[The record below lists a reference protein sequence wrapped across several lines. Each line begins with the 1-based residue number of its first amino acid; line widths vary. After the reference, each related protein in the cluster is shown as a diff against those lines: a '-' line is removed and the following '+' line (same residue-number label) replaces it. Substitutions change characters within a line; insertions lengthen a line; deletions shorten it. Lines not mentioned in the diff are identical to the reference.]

1 MNLVDDNAQ
10 DQIFLL
16 LLMLQKQQQQQQQ
29 QLHGHAHCTL
39 VYHVNFSNE
48 ANF

>member
-16 LLMLQKQQQQQQQ
+16 LLMLQKQQQQQQ
-29 QLHGHAHCTL
+29 LHGHAHCIL
-39 VYHVNFSNE
+39 VYHVSFSK
-48 ANF
+48 

>member
-16 LLMLQKQQQQQQQ
+16 LLMLQKQQQQQQ
-29 QLHGHAHCTL
+29 LHGHAHCTQ
-39 VYHVNFSNE
+39 VYH
-48 ANF
+48 ANFRN

>member
-1 MNLVDDNAQ
+1 MSSMNLVDDNAQ

-29 QLHGHAHCTL
+29 LHGHAHCTL
-39 VYHVNFSNE
+39 VYHVNFSN
-48 ANF
+48 

>member
-29 QLHGHAHCTL
+29 LHGHAHCTL
-39 VYHVNFSNE
+39 VYHVNFSN
-48 ANF
+48 

>member
-29 QLHGHAHCTL
+29 LHGHAHCRL
-39 VYHVNFSNE
+39 VYHVNFRN
-48 ANF
+48 

>member
-16 LLMLQKQQQQQQQ
+16 LLMLQKQQQQQQ
-29 QLHGHAHCTL
+29 LHGHAHCTL
-39 VYHVNFSNE
+39 VNHVNFSN
-48 ANF
+48 

>member
-1 MNLVDDNAQ
+1 MNFVDDNAQ

-29 QLHGHAHCTL
+29 LHGHAHCTL
-39 VYHVNFSNE
+39 VYHVNFRN
-48 ANF
+48 

>member
-1 MNLVDDNAQ
+1 MNLVDDNVQ

-16 LLMLQKQQQQQQQ
+16 LLMLQKQQQQQ

-39 VYHVNFSNE
+39 VYHVNFRN
-48 ANF
+48 

>member
-1 MNLVDDNAQ
+1 MNLVDDNAR

-16 LLMLQKQQQQQQQ
+16 LLMLQKQQQQQ

-39 VYHVNFSNE
+39 VYHVNFSN
-48 ANF
+48 

>member
-10 DQIFLL
+10 NQIFLL
-16 LLMLQKQQQQQQQ
+16 LLMLQKQQQQQ

-39 VYHVNFSNE
+39 VYHVNFSN
-48 ANF
+48 

>member
-1 MNLVDDNAQ
+1 MNFVDDNAQ

-29 QLHGHAHCTL
+29 LHGHAHCTL
-39 VYHVNFSNE
+39 VYHVNFSN
-48 ANF
+48 

>member
-29 QLHGHAHCTL
+29 LHGHAHCTL
-39 VYHVNFSNE
+39 VYHVNFNNY

>member
-39 VYHVNFSNE
+39 VYHVNFSN
-48 ANF
+48 

>member
-16 LLMLQKQQQQQQQ
+16 LLMLQKQQQQQQ
-29 QLHGHAHCTL
+29 LHGHAHCIL
-39 VYHVNFSNE
+39 VYHVNFSN
-48 ANF
+48 

>member
-16 LLMLQKQQQQQQQ
+16 LLMLQKQQQQQQ
-29 QLHGHAHCTL
+29 LHGHAHCTL
-39 VYHVNFSNE
+39 VYHVNFSI
-48 ANF
+48 

>member
-16 LLMLQKQQQQQQQ
+16 LLMLQKQQQQQQ
-29 QLHGHAHCTL
+29 LHGHARCTL
-39 VYHVNFSNE
+39 VYHVNFSN
-48 ANF
+48 

>member
-16 LLMLQKQQQQQQQ
+16 LLMLQKQQQQQQ
-29 QLHGHAHCTL
+29 LHGHVHCTL
-39 VYHVNFSNE
+39 VYHVNFSNS

>member
-16 LLMLQKQQQQQQQ
+16 LLMLQKQQQQQQ
-29 QLHGHAHCTL
+29 LHGHAHCTL
-39 VYHVNFSNE
+39 VYRVNFSN
-48 ANF
+48 

>member
-29 QLHGHAHCTL
+29 LHGHAHCTL
-39 VYHVNFSNE
+39 VYHVNFSS
-48 ANF
+48 

>member
-16 LLMLQKQQQQQQQ
+16 LLMLQKQQQQQQ
-29 QLHGHAHCTL
+29 LHGHAHCTL
-39 VYHVNFSNE
+39 VYHINFSN
-48 ANF
+48 

>member
-16 LLMLQKQQQQQQQ
+16 LLMLQKQQQQ
-29 QLHGHAHCTL
+29 LHGHAHCTL
-39 VYHVNFSNE
+39 VYHVNFSN
-48 ANF
+48 

>member
-1 MNLVDDNAQ
+1 MNLVDENAQ

-16 LLMLQKQQQQQQQ
+16 LLMLQKQQQQQ

-39 VYHVNFSNE
+39 VYHVNFSN
-48 ANF
+48 

>member
-1 MNLVDDNAQ
+1 MNLVDDNVQ

-16 LLMLQKQQQQQQQ
+16 LLMLQKQQQQQQ

-39 VYHVNFSNE
+39 VYHVNFSN
-48 ANF
+48 

>member
-16 LLMLQKQQQQQQQ
+16 LLMLQKQQQQQQ
-29 QLHGHAHCTL
+29 LHGHAHCTL
-39 VYHVNFSNE
+39 VYHVNFRN
-48 ANF
+48 

>member
-16 LLMLQKQQQQQQQ
+16 LLMLQKRQQQQ

-39 VYHVNFSNE
+39 VYHVNFSN
-48 ANF
+48 

>member
-16 LLMLQKQQQQQQQ
+16 LLMLQKQQQQQQR
-29 QLHGHAHCTL
+29 LHGHAHCTL
-39 VYHVNFSNE
+39 VYHVNFSN
-48 ANF
+48 

>member
-29 QLHGHAHCTL
+29 LHGHAHCTL
-39 VYHVNFSNE
+39 VYHVNFN
-48 ANF
+48 N

>member
-10 DQIFLL
+10 DQSFLL
-16 LLMLQKQQQQQQQ
+16 LLMLQKQQQQQ

-39 VYHVNFSNE
+39 VYHVNFRN
-48 ANF
+48 

>member
-29 QLHGHAHCTL
+29 LHGHAHCTL
-39 VYHVNFSNE
+39 VYHVNFRN
-48 ANF
+48 

>member
-29 QLHGHAHCTL
+29 LHGHAHCIL
-39 VYHVNFSNE
+39 VYHVNFSN
-48 ANF
+48 

>member
-16 LLMLQKQQQQQQQ
+16 LLMLQKQQQQQQ
-29 QLHGHAHCTL
+29 LHGHAHCTL
-39 VYHVNFSNE
+39 VYHVNFSN
-48 ANF
+48 

>member
-10 DQIFLL
+10 DQIFIL
-16 LLMLQKQQQQQQQ
+16 LLMLQKQQQQQ

-39 VYHVNFSNE
+39 VYHVNFSN
-48 ANF
+48 